1 MSPTPF
7 NRSMFRDRASGG
19 FATPG
24 RPSMGFSGMSQPAQ
38 LGVAQ
43 GGGGIQSQLQS
54 TMGGLDS
61 LNDRISSYADNV
73 SQEANQLASMTSS
86 MIGGGGGGMS
96 QQGFRGMQPGPLAP
110 YMRQVLQQQMEAQ
123 RSNPGATGNMLGL
136 AEGGEAKRSSFP
148 EMQAGGM
155 MPPVPEEE
163 MPWMATEEEAMIY
176 QEAQNLPPE
185 VLQAADQELSTVT
198 QELTNEGV
206 AAGVNEEVSRSIG
219 NIDMAGDYRDLMNV
233 VWEDNADIEAYR
245 NRLADVVGWED
256 ADRTPD
262 SVLALVQPTLQLA
275 EIDQGIGAL
284 MQEEL
289 AEVGELG
296 GGIADLGSNETAVA
310 EGMAAETN
318 ALVNAVSNMAP
329 TDRPTVT
336 DDMRMMAEMQGT
348 GPMGQDIDPQVLESM
363 MQGMA

>member
-1 MSPTPF
+1 MAGVY
-7 NRSMFRDRASGG
+7 NRKMFR
-19 FATPG
+19 
-24 RPSMGFSGMSQPAQ
+24 
-38 LGVAQ
+38 
-43 GGGGIQSQLQS
+43 
-54 TMGGLDS
+54 
-61 LNDRISSYADNV
+61 
-73 SQEANQLASMTSS
+73 
-86 MIGGGGGGMS
+86 
-96 QQGFRGMQPGPLAP
+96 
-110 YMRQVLQQQMEAQ
+110 
-123 RSNPGATGNMLGL
+123 
-136 AEGGEAKRSSFP
+136 
-148 EMQAGGM
+148 MQAGGM

-163 MPWMATEEEAMIY
+163 MPLMAPEEEAMIY

-289 AEVGELG
+289 AEVGGLG
-296 GGIADLGSNETAVA
+296 GGIADLGSKETAVA

>member
-1 MSPTPF
+1 MAGVY
-7 NRSMFRDRASGG
+7 NRKMFR
-19 FATPG
+19 
-24 RPSMGFSGMSQPAQ
+24 
-38 LGVAQ
+38 
-43 GGGGIQSQLQS
+43 
-54 TMGGLDS
+54 
-61 LNDRISSYADNV
+61 
-73 SQEANQLASMTSS
+73 
-86 MIGGGGGGMS
+86 
-96 QQGFRGMQPGPLAP
+96 
-110 YMRQVLQQQMEAQ
+110 
-123 RSNPGATGNMLGL
+123 
-136 AEGGEAKRSSFP
+136 
-148 EMQAGGM
+148 MQAGGM

-163 MPWMATEEEAMIY
+163 MPLMAPEEEAMIY

-296 GGIADLGSNETAVA
+296 GGIADLGSKETAVA